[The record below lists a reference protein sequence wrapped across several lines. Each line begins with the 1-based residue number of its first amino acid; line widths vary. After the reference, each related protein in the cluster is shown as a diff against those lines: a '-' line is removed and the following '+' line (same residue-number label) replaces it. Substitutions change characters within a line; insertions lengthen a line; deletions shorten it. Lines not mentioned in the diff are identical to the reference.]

1 MTGTFSNA
9 KLQTKVNSIEEYL
22 AIQKAN
28 SEFSSLDKEAGD
40 NFAPLIA
47 GAISVGLDGTI
58 QGLEYMFG
66 NRNEVDW
73 NSLGVSFGTGVVGVG
88 LVSKVQKLGTIIKFG
103 AETAIDASVSASSQY
118 LKTGTFEGENIL
130 VDVIGG
136 KAGGLVGDLAKK
148 NKANSDEM
156 KVVDTFI
163 DRQTRKINNPKQ
175 TNPSRIKARENVLN
189 EVENKKIEILNGINV
204 KASVTSSGIISPILN
219 SIVDADDKK
228 EKNAE

>member
-1 MTGTFSNA
+1 
-9 KLQTKVNSIEEYL
+9 
-22 AIQKAN
+22 
-28 SEFSSLDKEAGD
+28 
-40 NFAPLIA
+40 
-47 GAISVGLDGTI
+47 
-58 QGLEYMFG
+58 MFG

-175 TNPSRIKARENVLN
+175 INPSRIKARENVLN
-189 EVENKKIEILNGINV
+189 EVQSAKDSKITSTEV
-204 KASVTSSGIISPILN
+204 KASVTSSGFFTSVVNPL
-219 SIVDADDKK
+219 VDADDKK
-228 EKNAE
+228 GKSDD